1 MSRRDN
7 QKEKVLTLRVSNNQ
21 YEKIQQL
28 AQIREMNIT
37 EYIRNSAVGNRIKPT
52 VIETDNLDKEQRIQ
66 RLEKELYKA
75 KEHEETLRHFLK
87 CVQNNGE
94 YINISKYK
102 SDEMLKK
109 RIREAMEILVK

>member
-1 MSRRDN
+1 MSKKDN
-7 QKEKVLTLRVSNNQ
+7 QKEKVLTIRVSYNQ

-52 VIETDNLDKEQRIQ
+52 VIESDNSDQEQRIQ
-66 RLEKELYKA
+66 RLRKELNKA
-75 KEHEETLRHFLK
+75 KEHEKTLRHFLK
-87 CVQNNGE
+87 CIENNGE

-102 SDEMLKK
+102 NDEILKQ
-109 RIREAMEILVK
+109 RIKNAMEILIK